1 MRKPHQRR
9 ANQVAGAFFIL
20 LFLAAGLLLGTQ
32 STLVLKR
39 DDAGAVTA
47 SNQWRWAGRLTLISR
62 TVTNL
67 REARMVRVSLS
78 ESERRSSSLGMR
90 SHPEELVLIGDNQI
104 AYPYRADLS
113 LIRAFL
119 ANPRKHEV
127 VVTHP
132 VDIRRTV
139 SSWFL
144 LGLALASIVGWMV
157 TLALGRDPLAKSA
170 RTVKPLPPAI
180 GTAVF
185 LGVIALLIAFFNLGH
200 VFFGPLAK
208 RKVDLLM
215 NSAAVND
222 PTGVEEAVRAGVFV
236 DVRDGQGETPLML
249 AARNGA
255 LQAAQALLAAQA
267 NPDLS
272 DMGDNSALIRA
283 VQGNHLDLVLLL
295 LDAGAD
301 FRGVDANGRTPLFLA
316 AWQGNA
322 VMAGHLLRV
331 GSDPHARD
339 AQGWT
344 PLFAAAADG
353 DLATVQALLLAGA
366 DPGYQLA
373 DGQRAADFVHGN
385 EELVRLLTVG
395 R

>member
-1 MRKPHQRR
+1 MRKSHNRR

-20 LFLAAGLLLGTQ
+20 LFLVAGLLLGTQ
-32 STLVLKR
+32 STLVLTR
-39 DDAGAVTA
+39 DDTGAVTA
-47 SNQWRWAGRLTLISR
+47 SNQWRWAGRLILISR

-78 ESERRSSSLGMR
+78 ESERRSSALGMR
-90 SHPEELVLIGDNQI
+90 SHPEEVVLIGDNQI
-104 AYPYRADLS
+104 AYPYRDDLS

-127 VVTHP
+127 VMTHP

-144 LGLALASIVGWMV
+144 LGLALVSIVGWMV
-157 TLALGRDPLAKSA
+157 TLALGRDPLAKSV

-185 LGVIALLIAFFNLGH
+185 LGVIALPIAFFNLGH
-200 VFFGPLAK
+200 VFFGPLAE

-215 NSAAVND
+215 TSAAAND
-222 PTGVEEAVRAGVFV
+222 PKGVEEAVQAGVFV

-272 DMGDNSALIRA
+272 DIGEDNALIWA
-283 VQGNHLDLVLLL
+283 VRENHIDLVVLL

-301 FRGVDANGRTPLFLA
+301 FKGADANGRTPLFLA
-316 AWQGNA
+316 ARQGNA
-322 VMAGHLLRV
+322 TIVQRLLKAGA
-331 GSDPHARD
+331 DPRGAD
-339 AQGWT
+339 AHGWT
-344 PLFAAAADG
+344 PLVAAAASG
-353 DLATVQALLLAGA
+353 DLVTVQTLLQAGA
-366 DPGYQLA
+366 DPRHRLKDGRRAVDLA
-373 DGQRAADFVHGN
+373 QGKAD
-385 EELVRLLTVG
+385 LVRLLTVE
-395 R
+395 